1 MIEIKRTDD
10 SKNYVLGNIM
20 RGFYT
25 RGAKLSI
32 KYRGGQK
39 ILTKLRKCDYEEFS
53 MFLLGM
59 FKEAYE
65 YTDKGEIYTKAV
77 KEILTNYLKDME
89 CKKSSTK

>member
-1 MIEIKRTDD
+1 
-10 SKNYVLGNIM
+10 M

-25 RGAKLSI
+25 RGTKLSI
-32 KYRGGQK
+32 KYKGGEQ

-65 YTDKGEIYTKAV
+65 STDKGVIYTKAV